1 MFAFETLTREV
12 NPWKFFNCED
22 QSMTQTQRSL
32 NPARIALSFLLL
44 IAFIFT
50 GSALAKDKR
59 PAKSAK
65 DKRSAAKAPTKRAVA
80 KGREKT
86 ARAEKN
92 RGRSTVKE
100 ARVDKRHDK
109 KSARELR
116 AARKERETDRRGGR
130 SLSKRERLAEARRL
144 AEQRRREIAEARRRA
159 EIARQQAIARQ
170 RALEQARRDEA
181 MASIARDETT
191 GEDLEVRRAAVAAL
205 GNHAGT
211 VVVMDPKT
219 GRVYTVVNQEWALRR
234 GFKPC
239 STIKLVSGLAGLTEK
254 VIDPVQT
261 VAVSDRR
268 YAIDLTD
275 ALAYSNNGYF
285 QNIGGRVGFE
295 RILSYAREL
304 GLGERTGINHPNESP
319 GRVPL
324 FKTGFAVNRMCSH
337 GDDFEVTPIQLA
349 NLVSTIGNG
358 GNLLV
363 PHLPRTPQEEAKF
376 QRIVR
381 RKLNIPQDAL
391 QKVIPGM
398 IGAVNYGSGKRAFD
412 AMQTIAGK
420 TGTCIGSDRSW
431 LGLFASYAPVQNPR
445 LAIVVVVK
453 GSDGRRHFPAYVAG
467 QIYRSLKHR
476 FGPETGGMPYAS
488 APLAPRPKINPNAA
502 AELSDEDREE
512 AEADIIEDG
521 TADDAVGGTRT
532 TGNGVK
538 SVIMTV
544 PQSRPTEVI
553 AAPTTTPNAGQTPNG
568 QNTQRPRRVL
578 TTKP

>member
-1 MFAFETLTREV
+1 
-12 NPWKFFNCED
+12 
-22 QSMTQTQRSL
+22 MTQNQRTPS
-32 NPARIALSFLLL
+32 PAHIALSFLLFV
-44 IAFIFT
+44 AFIFSGT
-50 GSALAKDKR
+50 ALATDKR
-59 PAKSAK
+59 QAKSAK
-65 DKRSAAKAPTKRAVA
+65 DKRPAAKAQNARNAR
-80 KGREKT
+80 GRDNAKT

-92 RGRSTVKE
+92 RGKSTAKE
-100 ARVDKRHDK
+100 TRVDKRRDK
-109 KSARELR
+109 NSARELR
-116 AARKERETDRRGGR
+116 AARKEKETDKRAGGR
-130 SLSKRERLAEARRL
+130 AASRRERLAEARRL

-159 EIARQQAIARQ
+159 ELARQAAIARA
-170 RALEQARRDEA
+170 RALEQAMRDEA
-181 MASIARDETT
+181 MSNIAKDDTT

-219 GRVYTVVNQEWALRR
+219 GRVYTIVNQDWALRR

-239 STIKLVSGLAGLTEK
+239 STIKLMTGLAGLTEK

-285 QNIGGRVGFE
+285 QNVGGRVGFD

-304 GLGERTGINHPNESP
+304 GLGERTGINHANESP
-319 GRVPL
+319 GRMPL

-349 NLVSTIGNG
+349 NLVSAIGNG

-363 PHLPRTPQEEAKF
+363 PHLPRTPQEEIQF
-376 QRIVR
+376 QRVVR
-381 RKLNIPQDAL
+381 RKLNIPQEAMNQL
-391 QKVIPGM
+391 VPGM

-412 AMQTIAGK
+412 PMQTIAGK
-420 TGTCIGSDRSW
+420 TGTCIGKDRSW
-431 LGLFASYAPVQNPR
+431 LGLFTSYAPVQNPR

-476 FGPETGGMPYAS
+476 FGVNADAMPYAS
-488 APLAPRPKINPNAA
+488 VPMAPRPKINPNAA
-502 AELSDEDREE
+502 AEISDEERDEE
-512 AEADIIEDG
+512 AAELV
-521 TADDAVGGTRT
+521 DDAANAATDSGAPAN
-532 TGNGVK
+532 GNGVK

-544 PQSRPTEVI
+544 PQSGPSEINARPNIPDNRQPLGTQES
-553 AAPTTTPNAGQTPNG
+553 
-568 QNTQRPRRVL
+568 QRPRRVR
-578 TTKP
+578 P

>member
-1 MFAFETLTREV
+1 
-12 NPWKFFNCED
+12 
-22 QSMTQTQRSL
+22 MTQTQRTLSA
-32 NPARIALSFLLL
+32 ARRALSFLLF

-50 GSALAKDKR
+50 GTALAKDKR
-59 PAKSAK
+59 SAKSTR
-65 DKRSAAKAPTKRAVA
+65 DKRPAAKAKAQTARNAR
-80 KGREKT
+80 GRDKSKT
-86 ARAEKN
+86 ARADRN
-92 RGRSTVKE
+92 RGKSAAKTARE
-100 ARVDKRHDK
+100 ARVDKRRDK
-109 KSARELR
+109 NSSRELR
-116 AARKERETDRRGGR
+116 AARKERETDRRAAGR
-130 SLSKRERLAEARRL
+130 GLSKRERLLAARRL

-159 EIARQQAIARQ
+159 ELARQAAIARL
-170 RALEQARRDEA
+170 RAIEQAMKDEA
-181 MASIARDETT
+181 MSNIARDDTT

-239 STIKLVSGLAGLTEK
+239 STIKLMTGLAGLTEK

-268 YAIDLTD
+268 YSIDLTD

-285 QNIGGRVGFE
+285 QNIGGRVGFD

-304 GLGERTGINHPNESP
+304 GLGERTGINHANESP
-319 GRVPL
+319 GRMPL

-349 NLVSTIGNG
+349 NLVSAIGNG

-363 PHLPRTPQEEAKF
+363 PHLPRTPEETVQFK
-376 QRIVR
+376 RVVR
-381 RKLNIPQDAL
+381 RKLNIPQEAMSQL
-391 QKVIPGM
+391 IPGM

-412 AMQTIAGK
+412 PMQTIAGK
-420 TGTCIGSDRSW
+420 TGTCIGKDRSW
-431 LGLFASYAPVQNPR
+431 LGLFTSYAPAQNPR
-445 LAIVVVVK
+445 LAVVVVVK

-476 FGPETGGMPYAS
+476 FGTATDAQPYAS
-488 APLAPRPKINPNAA
+488 APLVPRPKINPSAA
-502 AELSDEDREE
+502 AAISDEENEEE
-512 AEADIIEDG
+512 AAEMGEDG
-521 TADDAVGGTRT
+521 AANEAAAPAS
-532 TGNGVK
+532 GNGVR

-544 PQSRPTEVI
+544 PQSRPTELNTRPT
-553 AAPTTTPNAGQTPNG
+553 APDNSQTPG
-568 QNTQRPRRVL
+568 AQDKQRPRRVH
-578 TTKP
+578 TTRP